1 VLLISITV
9 LIVAFNYYKYIETTS
24 LPTTAKVIVIDPGH
38 GGFDPGKVG
47 NTGKHEKDINLA
59 ISLYLRE
66 YLEASGSIV
75 IMTRE
80 EDVDLYID
88 DGSNRKKKNVDLTNR
103 KNIAKESQP
112 HVFLSIHVNSFSESK
127 YYGAQ
132 TFYPKNN
139 EEGKKLA
146 NVIQEELIRVL
157 HNDNNRVPLENDSIY
172 IIKGLD
178 IPTVL
183 IECGFLSNPQE
194 EQNLNNPQYQQKI
207 AWSIYV
213 GIQRYLKLSYLE

>member
-9 LIVAFNYYKYIETTS
+9 LIAAFNYYKYIETTS

-38 GGFDPGKVG
+38 GGFDPGKLG

-88 DGSNRKKKNVDLTNR
+88 DGSTRKKKNVDLTNR
-103 KNIAKESQP
+103 KNIAKESEP
-112 HVFLSIHVNSFSESK
+112 DVFLSIHVNSFSESK

-139 EEGKKLA
+139 EEGKQLA
-146 NVIQEELIRVL
+146 NIIQEELIRVL
-157 HNDNNRVPLENDSIY
+157 DNDNNRVPLENDSIY

>member
-38 GGFDPGKVG
+38 GGFDPGKLG

-103 KNIAKESQP
+103 KNIAKESEP

-139 EEGKKLA
+139 EEGKQLA
-146 NVIQEELIRVL
+146 NIIQEELIRVL

>member
-1 VLLISITV
+1 VISITV
-9 LIVAFNYYKYIETTS
+9 LIAALNYYKSIETTS

-38 GGFDPGKVG
+38 GGFDPGKLG
-47 NTGKHEKDINLA
+47 SAGKDEKDINLA
-59 ISLYLRE
+59 IALYLRE
-66 YLEASGSIV
+66 YLQTSGSIV

-88 DGSNRKKKNVDLTNR
+88 DGSNKKMKNIDLINR
-103 KNIAKESQP
+103 KNIVKENEP
-112 HVFLSIHVNSFSESK
+112 HVFLSIHVNSFTESK

-139 EEGKKLA
+139 KQGKQLA
-146 NVIQEELIRVL
+146 NIIQEELIRVL
-157 HNDNNRVPLENDSIY
+157 DSNNKRVPLENDSVY

-178 IPTVL
+178 IPTTL

-194 EQNLNNPQYQQKI
+194 EQNLNDPQYQQKV

-213 GIQRYLKLSYLE
+213 GLQRYLKLFSQE